1 MTSFAFHHVMVLLN
15 VLVTPI
21 TQVVVDERA
30 RPLISMTLKMS
41 FVEVKVTI
49 IAMFGDDFWYIT
61 IAVRAL
67 DCKLRGFYFFLVWT
81 TCPRNEWDV
90 CSGAW
95 MAVAPRIR
103 GITIRIWGRYLLR
116 QGINAPV
123 ELVADLLHRV
133 HGEIQVRGDLG
144 SSSINGVCKMLDL
157 C

>member
-1 MTSFAFHHVMVLLN
+1 MTSFAFHHIVVLLV
-15 VLVTPI
+15 VLVTPV

-49 IAMFGDDFWYIT
+49 IAMFYI
-61 IAVRAL
+61 
-67 DCKLRGFYFFLVWT
+67 FLVWT
-81 TCPRNEWDV
+81 TCPRNKWGV

-95 MAVAPRIR
+95 MAVAPRIW
-103 GITIRIWGRYLLR
+103 GITIRIWGRYLFR

-144 SSSINGVCKMLDL
+144 NSSINGVCKMLNL
-157 C
+157 CCDCSSVFLGFD